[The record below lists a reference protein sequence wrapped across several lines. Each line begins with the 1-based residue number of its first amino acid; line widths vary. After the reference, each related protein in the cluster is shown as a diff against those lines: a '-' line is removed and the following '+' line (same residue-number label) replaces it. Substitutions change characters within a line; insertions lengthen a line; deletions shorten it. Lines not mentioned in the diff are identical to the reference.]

1 MVRTIKE
8 EIKLRKQQRE
18 AYFEDPSYRKW
29 SDIAYSQIGYSEYSE
44 LGFLSSY
51 FTGTCT
57 GLPSLSRVR
66 ELLTN
71 GKQLPINWK
80 AVYDYYDERYYDDNN
95 CLCEEWFHG
104 LYNHGD
110 VVNSQSLILL
120 LNEFRSE
127 LVGSYDMI

>member
-1 MVRTIKE
+1 MRTIDE
-8 EIKLRKQQRE
+8 ELELRRKQRE
-18 AYFEDPSYRKW
+18 TYFEDLSYRKW

-44 LGFLSSY
+44 LGFLASY

-57 GLPSLSRVR
+57 GLPNLSRIR

-80 AVYDYYDERYYDDNN
+80 AVYDYFDTRYLDDNN
-95 CLCEEWFHG
+95 GLWEEFYHG
-104 LYNHGD
+104 FCDAGD
-110 VVNSQSLILL
+110 VSGQSLISL

-127 LVGSYDMI
+127 LMGEYDII